1 MIHNEFSFHKKNF
14 ERKRLSYQGK
24 FLDYPQAIF
33 SCNYSNIKD
42 RKPMFAFV
50 WVLQCSGMG
59 LAMKITGEQE
69 MKSTHT
75 FVPLCLSIH
84 TWARSGVLSKQRIQP
99 KPLTILETV
108 KSSTYIGPYIKK
120 IFHLILVLN
129 TPHHYFIN
137 FYLYLLEEKILTFAI
152 AHFFY
157 EESFVLCA

>member
-1 MIHNEFSFHKKNF
+1 MIMSQNESSFYEKKILTNQSWK
-14 ERKRLSYQGK
+14 KRLSYQEK

-50 WVLQCSGMG
+50 WVLQCSGVG

-84 TWARSGVLSKQRIQP
+84 TWARSGVLSKQIIQP

-120 IFHLILVLN
+120 KH
-129 TPHHYFIN
+129 FI
-137 FYLYLLEEKILTFAI
+137 
-152 AHFFY
+152 
-157 EESFVLCA
+157 